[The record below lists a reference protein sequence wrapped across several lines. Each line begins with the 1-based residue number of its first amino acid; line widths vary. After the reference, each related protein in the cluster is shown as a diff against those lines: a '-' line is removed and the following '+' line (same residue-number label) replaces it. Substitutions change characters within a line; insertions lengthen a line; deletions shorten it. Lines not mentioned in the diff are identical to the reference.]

1 MSRESSDEELL
12 KIIIAGKDKDN
23 EAIKSIYNKYVGP
36 IYKYIF
42 FHIGDKSEVE
52 DITSEVFIKVIKNI
66 KKIRD
71 TSNSKAWIYRVAK
84 NTISD
89 YWRKHYRY
97 KIIFLDEMSLGIKD
111 DIDNS
116 EKVENKSK
124 NIVKKIL
131 SSLPENYRKVL
142 ELRIL
147 EGKSLKLTAE
157 ELNITANNVKVLQHR
172 ALKKAASNFYRTGE
186 NDD

>member
-71 TSNSKAWIYRVAK
+71 TSNYKAWIYRVAK

-89 YWRKHYRY
+89 YWRKH
-97 KIIFLDEMSLGIKD
+97 
-111 DIDNS
+111 
-116 EKVENKSK
+116 
-124 NIVKKIL
+124 
-131 SSLPENYRKVL
+131 
-142 ELRIL
+142 
-147 EGKSLKLTAE
+147 
-157 ELNITANNVKVLQHR
+157 
-172 ALKKAASNFYRTGE
+172 
-186 NDD
+186 